1 MVFIKKIN
9 IHIKF
14 SISIST
20 CKIMYFKQLYMYYGK
35 WKKKIGVVVREGR
48 FYFAI

>member
-9 IHIKF
+9 MHIKF
-14 SISIST
+14 SIST
-20 CKIMYFKQLYMYYGK
+20 CKNMYFKQLYMYYGK